1 MQTPGFSKF
10 RELMDKWDYQ
20 LALEAEK
27 QQIGDVLDRQGCIMF
42 FKRGDDLFGAPE
54 ESRLMF
60 AKIKSPDDDVT
71 DQWRQEARFLA
82 INLMQSLMSG
92 QPTQNLFSMADI
104 PNLKLIDRDN
114 AIEELWKSDKKKKGK
129 KDKKK

>member
-1 MQTPGFSKF
+1 MQSPGFSKF
-10 RELMDKWDYQ
+10 RELMDKWDDY

-27 QQIGDVLDRQGCIMF
+27 NAIGDQLDRQGCIMF

-82 INLMQSLMSG
+82 INLMQSMLG
-92 QPTQNLFSMADI
+92 QPTQNLFSMNDI
-104 PNLKLIDRDN
+104 PNLKLVDREN
-114 AIEELWKSDKKKKGK
+114 AIDELWAKGKKKKGK
-129 KDKKK
+129 KKKK